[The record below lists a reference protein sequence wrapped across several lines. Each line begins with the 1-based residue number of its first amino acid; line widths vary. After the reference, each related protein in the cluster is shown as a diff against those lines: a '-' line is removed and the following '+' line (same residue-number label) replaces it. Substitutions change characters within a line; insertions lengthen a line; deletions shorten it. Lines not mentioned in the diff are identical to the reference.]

1 MAGRCKEALAMPREA
16 HVEPW
21 LSELEL
27 LEWVRAGDS
36 RGAYQRRLAV
46 WLTYLRHY
54 PAHEVAA
61 LLGVSTPAVWR
72 WLSQYNR
79 QGPVGL
85 ARKGRGGRRWAFLTL
100 DRERELL
107 AALQEE
113 AGRGRVL
120 TAKQIHGRVR
130 QAVGKKVSL
139 DYVYRLLHRHG
150 WRKLGPRPRHVE
162 ADPQAQA
169 EFKKNSLKSS
179 RKR

>member
-1 MAGRCKEALAMPREA
+1 MPRKA

-27 LEWVRAGDS
+27 LEWVRAGQA
-36 RGAYQRRLAV
+36 RAEYQRRLAV
-46 WLTYLRHY
+46 WLTYLRQF
-54 PAHEVAA
+54 PAHEVAT

-79 QGPVGL
+79 QGPAGL
-85 ARKGRGGRRWAFLTL
+85 ARRGRGGRRWAFLSL
-100 DRERELL
+100 DQERELL
-107 AALQEE
+107 AELQEQ
-113 AGRGRVL
+113 AGRGQVL

-150 WRKLGPRPRHVE
+150 WRKLGPRPRHVK
-162 ADPQAQA
+162 ADPQAQT
-169 EFKKNSLKSS
+169 EFKKNSRNSWP
-179 RKR
+179 KR

>member
-1 MAGRCKEALAMPREA
+1 MPREP

-46 WLTYLRHY
+46 WLTYLRHF
-54 PAHEVAA
+54 PAQEVAA

-72 WLSQYNR
+72 WISQYNR
-79 QGPVGL
+79 QGPAGL

-100 DRERELL
+100 GRERELL

-113 AGRGRVL
+113 AGRGQVL

-169 EFKKNSLKSS
+169 EFKKNCRNSS